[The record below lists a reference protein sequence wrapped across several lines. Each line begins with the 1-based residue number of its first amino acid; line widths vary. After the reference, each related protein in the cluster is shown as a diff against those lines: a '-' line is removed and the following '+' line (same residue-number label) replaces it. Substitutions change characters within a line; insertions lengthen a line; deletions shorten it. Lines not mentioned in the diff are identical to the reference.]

1 MFTLVTGGSGSGKSE
16 YAEALAAGCGCK
28 NRWYLATMEVYGAEG
43 RRKVERHR
51 RQREGK
57 GFETLECPRG
67 LKNIRIPGDPQDT
80 AILLECVSNLA
91 ANEMFGA
98 GEAPDGGTDVAR
110 AEQEAFEGILC
121 LADQARELIVVT
133 NEVGLD
139 GGEYGAETKDYIRL
153 MGRLNRRLA
162 ERADRVFEVVFGIP
176 VLLAGPGSERA
187 FGCAREGGRQG

>member
-16 YAEALAAGCGCK
+16 YAEALAAGCSCK

-98 GEAPDGGTDVAR
+98 GEAPDGGTDAAR
-110 AEQEAFEGILC
+110 ALSLIHILPLSAPGRSITSATAPAA
-121 LADQARELIVVT
+121 LAARSFSPKPPLSPVSLVT
-133 NEVGLD
+133 
-139 GGEYGAETKDYIRL
+139 R
-153 MGRLNRRLA
+153 
-162 ERADRVFEVVFGIP
+162 
-176 VLLAGPGSERA
+176 
-187 FGCAREGGRQG
+187 